1 LRLENPGLAAISCD
15 DCHKYVYDLKTG
27 KLQTYQCGSPDN
39 VKPVPRVTPPPCR
52 LGAKCPRESP
62 EKSHLYRL
70 HPRSRQ
76 AMAAYEEHR
85 AGNTPARDA
94 LQRRVFAILD
104 WLYREYDRRQL
115 AEELAILLIP
125 RI

>member
-1 LRLENPGLAAISCD
+1 
-15 DCHKYVYDLKTG
+15 
-27 KLQTYQCGSPDN
+27 
-39 VKPVPRVTPPPCR
+39 
-52 LGAKCPRESP
+52 
-62 EKSHLYRL
+62 
-70 HPRSRQ
+70 
-76 AMAAYEEHR
+76 MAAYEEHR